1 MQRFRTFI
9 SSNLQE
15 KLDVPAMSGLPY
27 YAGKAYEVA
36 DKYVSTPNPAEF
48 LRQRKKMK
56 AAIQRGDHDEA
67 DRIQDEMDAI
77 TTGAYAAGLGLEVGA
92 GAAALTGVGAPAA
105 PFIYGAGVLT
115 NIGAGVGDIAT
126 GIADVGQ
133 FMSLIDKDREQAKKQ
148 AIEAGLRLGSGVI
161 GIGTS
166 FTPFASA
173 GKAISKSVKV
183 AIGTEKAAN
192 AVKQGAKQAA
202 KAETRRIGVKTK
214 AVDEYERL
222 KTVYPPGHPERKEAF
237 RAAEFAKSKA
247 DEAAAAARVAEKAAA
262 DLPNRSKRIG
272 DAIRDGVKSGD
283 IPLKPISNR
292 WKGLKGLVGAG
303 GRLLG
308 LAGVG
313 AAAALGNK
321 IADGFGGGGGGG
333 GGEGGGGGTPQFVSG
348 LAPLGSNVGRLTG
361 R

>member
-9 SSNLQE
+9 SSDLQE

-27 YAGKAYEVA
+27 FAGKAYEVA
-36 DKYVSTPNPAEF
+36 DKYVSKPSSGEF
-48 LRQRKKMK
+48 LRQREKMK

-67 DRIQDEMDAI
+67 DKIQDEMDAI
-77 TTGAYAAGLGLEVGA
+77 TTGAYAAGLGLEIGA

-105 PFIYGAGVLT
+105 PFIYTAGVLA
-115 NIGAGVGDIAT
+115 NIAAGAGDIAT
-126 GIADVGQ
+126 GMADVGQ
-133 FMSLIDKDREQAKKQ
+133 FMSAKDTKQAKKQ
-148 AIEAGLRLGSGVI
+148 AIEAGLRLGSGVL

-166 FTPFASA
+166 LTPLAGA
-173 GKAISKSVKV
+173 GKAISKSYKV
-183 AIGTEKAAN
+183 ASGAEKAAN
-192 AVKQGAKQAA
+192 AVKQKAKQAA
-202 KAETRRIGVKTK
+202 NVETKVKGVTTK
-214 AVDEYERL
+214 AVDEYEKL
-222 KTVYPPGHPERKEAF
+222 KTALPPGHPERKRAF
-237 RAAEFAKSKA
+237 RKAEFAKSKA

-272 DAIRDGVKSGD
+272 DAVRDGIKSGD
-283 IPLKPISNR
+283 IPVKPISNR

-321 IADGFGGGGGGG
+321 IGDGFGGGGGGG

-348 LAPLGSNVGRLTG
+348 LSPLGLNVGKIK
-361 R
+361 

>member
-27 YAGKAYEVA
+27 FAGKAYEVA
-36 DKYVSTPNPAEF
+36 DKYVSKPNPAEF
-48 LRQRKKMK
+48 LRQREKMK

-77 TTGAYAAGLGLEVGA
+77 TTGAYAAGLGLEIGA

-105 PFIYGAGVLT
+105 PFIYAAGVGT
-115 NIGAGVGDIAT
+115 NIAAGVGDIAT
-126 GIADVGQ
+126 GMADLGQ
-133 FMSLIDKDREQAKKQ
+133 LMSTKDTEQAKKQ
-148 AIEAGLRLGSGVI
+148 AIEAGLRLGSGVL

-166 FTPFASA
+166 LTPAAGA
-173 GKAISKSVKV
+173 GKAISRLVKV
-183 AIGTEKAAN
+183 SINAEKAAN
-192 AVKQGAKQAA
+192 AVKRGAKQAA
-202 KAETRRIGVKTK
+202 KAETRRMGIKTK
-214 AVDEYERL
+214 AIDEYEKL
-222 KTVYPPGHPERKEAF
+222 KTIHPPGHPERKEAF

-272 DAIRDGVKSGD
+272 DAIRTGVKSGD
-283 IPLKPISNR
+283 IPVKPISDR
-292 WKGLKGLVGAG
+292 WKGIKGLFGAG

-313 AAAALGNK
+313 AASALANK
-321 IADGFGGGGGGG
+321 IGDGFGGGG

-348 LAPLGSNVGRLTG
+348 LSPLGLNVGRIK
-361 R
+361 